1 MKAVEDLCVLK
12 YLKGAV
18 EECDPYDGFEADE
31 MLQHYIGKYGFNPK
45 VKLKLHIDK
54 LYKKYLTKEIKAE
67 FEYHQASEE
76 LDTKRLGKLQ
86 TLIKEL
92 GVGRTV
98 EAIIYELFIY
108 KAI

>member
-12 YLKGAV
+12 YLKEAV

-45 VKLKLHIDK
+45 VELKLHIDK

-67 FEYHQASEE
+67 FEYHRASKE

-98 EAIIYELFIY
+98 EAIIYELFMY
-108 KAI
+108 KVI

>member
-12 YLKGAV
+12 YLKEAV
-18 EECDPYDGFEADE
+18 EECDPYDRFEADE
-31 MLQHYIGKYGFNPK
+31 MLQHYIWKYGFNPK
-45 VKLKLHIDK
+45 VKLKLHFDK

-67 FEYHQASEE
+67 FEYHQASED

-92 GVGRTV
+92 DVGRTV
-98 EAIIYELFIY
+98 EAIIYELFMY
-108 KAI
+108 KVI

>member
-1 MKAVEDLCVLK
+1 MEAIKDLCMLK
-12 YLKGAV
+12 YLKEAV
-18 EECDPYDGFEADE
+18 EECDPYDGWEADE
-31 MLQHYIGKYGFNPK
+31 MLQHFIGKYGFNPK

-67 FEYHQASEE
+67 FEYHQASED

-92 GVGRTV
+92 DVGRTV
-98 EAIIYELFIY
+98 EVIIYELFMY
-108 KAI
+108 KVI